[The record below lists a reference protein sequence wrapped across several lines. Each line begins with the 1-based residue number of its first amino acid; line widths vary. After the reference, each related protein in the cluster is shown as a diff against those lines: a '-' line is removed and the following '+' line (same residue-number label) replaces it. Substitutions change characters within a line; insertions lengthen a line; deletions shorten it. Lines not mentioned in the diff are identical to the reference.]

1 MSRDDRNLVN
11 GGAIAALG
19 LGGNI
24 GEPRQLMAQALQALD
39 GRVDCHVLA
48 VSRLYKTPPWGKL
61 DQADFFNACALV
73 ETSLRPEA
81 LLDLCLEIERG
92 MKRVRTERWGPR
104 TIDLDL
110 LTYGDVALM
119 SERLVLPHPR
129 MTERGFVMMPLN
141 DIAPD
146 MAINGR
152 PVALWLKDVDVT
164 GIEVADADPDWW
176 R

>member
-1 MSRDDRNLVN
+1 MSPEAGFQR
-11 GGAIAALG
+11 AALG
-19 LGGNI
+19 LGGNL
-24 GEPRQLMAQALQALD
+24 GEPRHLMAQALKALD
-39 GRVDCHVLA
+39 ERDDCRVVS

-73 ETSLRPEA
+73 ETCLDPVA

-104 TIDLDL
+104 TIDLDV
-110 LTYGDVALM
+110 LTYGQIVLD
-119 SERLVLPHPR
+119 SERLTLPHPR
-129 MTERGFVMMPLN
+129 MTERGFVMMPLT

-146 MAINGR
+146 LKIGGK
-152 PVALWLKDVDVT
+152 PVEGWLKDVDVT